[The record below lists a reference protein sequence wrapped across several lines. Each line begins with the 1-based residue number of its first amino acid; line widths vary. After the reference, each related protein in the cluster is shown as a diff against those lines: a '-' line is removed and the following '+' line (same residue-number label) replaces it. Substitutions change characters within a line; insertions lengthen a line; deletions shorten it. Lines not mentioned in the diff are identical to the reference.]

1 MFPFHLHGTKTH
13 TPGFC
18 SSGVERV
25 IRVVFD
31 VETERL
37 VGGGRFGGKK
47 YMLYNV
53 IVLRVNKKVPQTH
66 WAADGAGF
74 DRTGNLSRWYHTLLW
89 GKLLYII
96 AGISSG
102 INRYDAYIQ
111 YSLRFKQHPLKRM
124 LGS

>member
-1 MFPFHLHGTKTH
+1 MLLMFPFHLHGTKTH

-53 IVLRVNKKVPQTH
+53 IVLRVNKKSSTNPLGCR
-66 WAADGAGF
+66 W
-74 DRTGNLSRWYHTLLW
+74 SR
-89 GKLLYII
+89 I
-96 AGISSG
+96 
-102 INRYDAYIQ
+102 
-111 YSLRFKQHPLKRM
+111 
-124 LGS
+124 